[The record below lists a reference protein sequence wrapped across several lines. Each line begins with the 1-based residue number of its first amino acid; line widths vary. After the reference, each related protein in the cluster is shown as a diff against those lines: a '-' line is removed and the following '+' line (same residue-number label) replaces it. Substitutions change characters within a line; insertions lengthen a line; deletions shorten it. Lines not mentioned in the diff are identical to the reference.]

1 MIQCLLEGSGSE
13 NISNKNFLVFR
24 ESAFLS
30 YIAEQSGLKFRV
42 QKDFD
47 QEYNFLSTFDL
58 VHFCHE
64 INENFLLKII
74 EQISRS
80 QIS

>member
-24 ESAFLS
+24 ESA
-30 YIAEQSGLKFRV
+30 E
-42 QKDFD
+42 KDFD